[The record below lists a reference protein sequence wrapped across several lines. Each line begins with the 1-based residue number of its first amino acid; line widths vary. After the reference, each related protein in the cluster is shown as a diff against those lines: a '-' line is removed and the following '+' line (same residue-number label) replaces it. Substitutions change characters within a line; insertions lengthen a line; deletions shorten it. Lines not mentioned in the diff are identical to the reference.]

1 MVCTVRHAY
10 LDNGTRAQNPTL
22 SASPQTLLRNAQ
34 VVTLIEATPR
44 ILTDI
49 SAADLRKR
57 ISHMKS
63 ETSPMGS
70 QLAAMW
76 EKDPQVA
83 ALRLHLLL
91 WHSVKCRTLHHRS
104 TFALLHIY
112 LRIDNRGR
120 EMRA

>member
-1 MVCTVRHAY
+1 MVCTVCHAY
-10 LDNGTRAQNPTL
+10 LDNGTRAQNLIL
-22 SASPQTLLRNAQ
+22 SASSLTLLPDAQ

-63 ETSPMGS
+63 ETNPMGS

-91 WHSVKCRTLHHRS
+91 WHSVKCKTLHH
-104 TFALLHIY
+104 
-112 LRIDNRGR
+112 
-120 EMRA
+120 